1 MIVFADADAVRTAHI
16 MEFFGV
22 LGGGQRDAGLD
33 GSRRPANQLAILPGL
48 THYNI
53 SSSPALATVV
63 APFLDTPTPG
73 PK

>member
-1 MIVFADADAVRTAHI
+1 MHGGVVGIA
-16 MEFFGV
+16 MFG
-22 LGGGQRDAGLD
+22 
-33 GSRRPANQLAILPGL
+33 PNLAALSEKRKVILPGL

-63 APFLDTPTPG
+63 PPFLDTPTPG